1 LKEVIAS
8 LKLVPINQLRLHEEY
23 EPSRLEKTIM
33 QIRKDQFL
41 RHPIL
46 ATKLNDGNY
55 LVLDGVHRLRALRAI
70 GCRKA
75 PVQEVEKKDFSNTAW
90 NHLIPTGEWYEKMLN
105 DSSLPWVR
113 EEKERTIFVEVVSS
127 ENKSHFLYLED
138 IQSDLLDYWHT
149 VVSYYS
155 KQYSV
160 IRIPKEDEHI
170 PPKGYVLIKYQP
182 ISFEAIE
189 AYVANGWM
197 FPAGVT
203 RFIINGRL
211 LNLKVPLSLL
221 MDQNENI
228 QEWMKLI
235 EKWETSLRFYKEQ
248 VYLCE
253 I

>member
-1 LKEVIAS
+1 LKRVITS
-8 LKLVPINQLRLHEEY
+8 LKLVHIDQLRLHEEY
-23 EPSRLEKTIM
+23 EPPRLEKTIM

-46 ATKLNDGNY
+46 ATKLNDGSY
-55 LVLDGVHRLRALRAI
+55 LVLDGVHRLSALKAI
-70 GCRKA
+70 GCRKV

-90 NHLIPTGEWYEKMLN
+90 NHLISTGEWYEKMLN
-105 DSSLPWVR
+105 DSSLPWVS
-113 EEKERTIFVEVVSS
+113 EEKEGTVFVEVVSS
-127 ENKSHFLYLED
+127 ENKSHYLYLED
-138 IQSDLLDYWHT
+138 IQSDILHYWHT

-160 IRIPKEDEHI
+160 IRIPKEDEDI
-170 PPKGYVLIKYQP
+170 PPKGYVLVKYQP
-182 ISFEAIE
+182 ISYEAIE
-189 AYVANGWM
+189 TYITNGWI

-211 LNLKVPLSLL
+211 LNLKVPLALL

-235 EKWETSLRFYKEQ
+235 EKWEKSLRFYKEQ

>member
-1 LKEVIAS
+1 MKEVITS

-23 EPSRLEKTIM
+23 EPSRLEKTIT

-46 ATKLNDGNY
+46 VTKLNGGSY
-55 LVLDGVHRLRALRAI
+55 LVLDGVHRLSALRAI
-70 GCRKA
+70 GCRKV

-90 NHLIPTGEWYEKMLN
+90 NHLISTGEWYEKMLN

-113 EEKERTIFVEVVSS
+113 EEKEGTIFVEGVSS

-138 IQSDLLDYWHT
+138 IQSDLLAYWHT

-155 KQYSV
+155 KQYPV
-160 IRIPKEDEHI
+160 IRIPKEDEHL

-182 ISFEAIE
+182 ISYEAIE
-189 AYVANGWM
+189 AYVTNGWTL
-197 FPAGVT
+197 PAGVT

-211 LNLKVPLSLL
+211 LNLKVPLALL
-221 MDQNENI
+221 MDQSENI
-228 QEWMKLI
+228 QEWMRLI
-235 EKWETSLRFYKEQ
+235 EKWEKSLRFYKEQ